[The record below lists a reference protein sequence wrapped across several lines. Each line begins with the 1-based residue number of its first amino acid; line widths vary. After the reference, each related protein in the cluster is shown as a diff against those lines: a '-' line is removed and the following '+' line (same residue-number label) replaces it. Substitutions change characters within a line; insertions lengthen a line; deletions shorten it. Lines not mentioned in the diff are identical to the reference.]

1 MWQSIKRWA
10 SKLFKDH
17 PWLWP
22 IVALV
27 CAVGNLYAYH
37 IHSDT
42 SPVASFFDLAFAIV
56 GFLAFFGLLVTFLSS
71 VFYKWRLLSTTV
83 STLSQVR
90 RTRNQRGLEGG
101 EV

>member
-1 MWQSIKRWA
+1 MGRKLGFPRMWQSIKRWA

-71 VFYKWRLLSTTV
+71 VFYK
-83 STLSQVR
+83 
-90 RTRNQRGLEGG
+90 
-101 EV
+101 